1 MYIKQRAEIRKRDRC
16 LLQAVSVFQRYIIQG
31 PKFKFP
37 NLQVAVAFSD
47 WFSLLIGLPSILGGE
62 ELWPLAFAFPG
73 IAALALVLIL
83 PFCPESP
90 KYTLAVKGDR
100 EKVRLIFFQNYNVQ
114 ILERYKMIN

>member
-1 MYIKQRAEIRKRDRC
+1 M
-16 LLQAVSVFQRYIIQG
+16 
-31 PKFKFP
+31 
-37 NLQVAVAFSD
+37 QVAVAFSD